1 MRGYQREINQVSRQ
15 RHDADRRS
23 NLRLPTGASKMA
35 GKAKS
40 PCITKA
46 KAMSANARPL
56 RGRMMG
62 YVVWVLALW
71 AILLNLLNF
80 NGYPIDTGEVALAF
94 LGFGTI
100 GAVLGVLTQE
110 LGPVLRHVLTPLFAT
125 IAIDL
130 GFGIDPFHF
139 LVVFAAFALISYFW
153 YDLFLTVFFSAS
165 LSVIVFQ
172 AFGMAF
178 ADHGVDD
185 RSNEAT
191 STQRLEKGP
200 ADRPALIHVIFDSYL
215 GLDGMALGPQYYRDL
230 RKEQADFFIRQ
241 GFQVY
246 PRAYSRHAR
255 TLNSL
260 PTLFTY
266 GAQKDSEFAAGV
278 QYVAPAQLPYF
289 ADLDQRDYAI
299 SAVLPAYFDL
309 CANQRMTRCRTF
321 ESSDLTSMLDTD
333 LSTADRVKVF
343 GYTILNLSQ
352 TVRMAVRVFEVLRNN
367 RIENESRLMKDRSE
381 LFPLASLKMLDTFI
395 DNLPTLRRGEARFA
409 HILLPHDP
417 YILRPDCT
425 VKPESEWL
433 DEHGPGAT
441 SARERAYADQV
452 RCLQRKLGDLLNEL
466 DRTPAG
472 REAIIL
478 FHGDHGSRIAPS
490 QPIVDAPPL
499 SPREE
504 IMSFSTFYAIR
515 IPGEASGEIPGTHA
529 LDELMADFRNRD
541 FASAPRPPSTAPRAA
556 YIDAMGTP
564 KEWRELPSFEP

>member
-1 MRGYQREINQVSRQ
+1 MRGDQREINQVLRQ
-15 RHDADRRS
+15 RQNVERRS
-23 NLRLPTGASKMA
+23 NPRLPTGAFAKA
-35 GKAKS
+35 AKAKS
-40 PCITKA
+40 PCVTKA
-46 KAMSANARPL
+46 KAMSTSARPQ
-56 RGRMMG
+56 RARMMG
-62 YVVWVLALW
+62 HIVWILALW
-71 AILLNLLNF
+71 AVLLNLLTF

-94 LGFGTI
+94 LGLGAI

-130 GFGIDPFHF
+130 GFGIDPLHF
-139 LVVFAAFALISYFW
+139 FIAFAALALISYLW

-165 LSVIVFQ
+165 LSIIVFQ
-172 AFGMAF
+172 VFGMAS
-178 ADHGVDD
+178 ADHGAGDPS
-185 RSNEAT
+185 RETAAT
-191 STQRLEKGP
+191 QQRPNGP
-200 ADRPALIHVIFDSYL
+200 SDRPALIHIIFDSYL

-230 RKEQADFFIRQ
+230 REEQADFFIRE

-266 GAQKDSEFAAGV
+266 GTRKDSDFAAGV

-289 ADLDQRDYAI
+289 TDLDQRDYAI

-309 CANQRMTRCRTF
+309 CVNQKMSQCRTF
-321 ESSDLTSMLDTD
+321 ESSHLTSMLDTD
-333 LSTADRVKVF
+333 LSMTDRIKVF

-352 TVRMAVRVFEVLRNN
+352 TVRMVVSVFEVLKENRGGNN
-367 RIENESRLMKDRSE
+367 TRLLANRSE

-395 DNLPTLRRGEARFA
+395 DDLATLRRGEARFA

-452 RCLQRKLGDLLNEL
+452 RCLQTKLGDLLNEL

-541 FASAPRPPSTAPRAA
+541 FASAPRPPSTAPSAA